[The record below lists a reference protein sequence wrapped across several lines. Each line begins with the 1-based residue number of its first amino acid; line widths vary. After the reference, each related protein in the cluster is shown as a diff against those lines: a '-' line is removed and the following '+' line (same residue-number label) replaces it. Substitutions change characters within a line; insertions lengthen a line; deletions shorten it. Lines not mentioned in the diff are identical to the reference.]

1 MSINQPG
8 PAPHDVRDRCLC
20 FGAQRAARVLGR
32 RFDAAFRR
40 LNLTNNQFSL
50 LYALSRSGAVRL
62 SEMAAMLGADR
73 TTLTAALKPLV
84 RRGLLVSTPDMV
96 DRRSRRLSLTPE
108 GERLLATALPVW
120 RTCHEDLESEIGR
133 KVVDGLR
140 TGFDVLA
147 ARA

>member
-1 MSINQPG
+1 MSTNEPD

-40 LNLTNNQFSL
+40 LGLTNNQFSL
-50 LYALSRSGAVRL
+50 LYALSQSGGIRL

-84 RRGLLVSTPDMV
+84 RRGLLLSTPDAV
-96 DRRSRRLSLTPE
+96 DRRSRRLALTAE

-120 RTCHEDLESEIGR
+120 RACHRDLESEIGR
-133 KVVDGLR
+133 EAVVGLR
-140 TGFDVLA
+140 AGFDALA
-147 ARA
+147 ER